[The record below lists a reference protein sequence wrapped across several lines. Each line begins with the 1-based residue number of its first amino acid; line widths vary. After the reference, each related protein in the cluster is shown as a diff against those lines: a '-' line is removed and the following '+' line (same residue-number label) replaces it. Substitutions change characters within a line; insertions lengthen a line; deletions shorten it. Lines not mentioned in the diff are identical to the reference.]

1 MATYRVRVD
10 GHVYTVEVIDP
21 FTDPVRAVVEGEV
34 FEVVVEAPAV
44 RPSAPQQAS
53 PTALASP
60 TAPAPQPERVEV
72 AREVAAPPATTAGE
86 EVEQILAP
94 LPGTIVAIEVEV
106 GEQVSHGQEL
116 CVLEAMKMNNPI
128 RATRAG
134 VVKEI
139 LVNVGDQVQHGTPLM
154 TIAEV

>member
-44 RPSAPQQAS
+44 RPSAPQQV
-53 PTALASP
+53 SP

-72 AREVAAPPATTAGE
+72 AREVAAPPTTTAGE

-154 TIAEV
+154 TIAGV

>member
-21 FTDPVRAVVEGEV
+21 FADPVQAVVEGEV

-44 RPSAPQQAS
+44 RPSAPRQ
-53 PTALASP
+53 ASP
-60 TAPAPQPERVEV
+60 TAPAPEPERAEV
-72 AREVAAPPATTAGE
+72 TRDVTTPPVSTAGE
-86 EVEQILAP
+86 AVEQVLAP
-94 LPGTIVAIEVEV
+94 LPGTIVAIKVEV
-106 GEQVSHGQEL
+106 GQQVSHGQEL

-139 LVNVGDQVQHGTPLM
+139 LVDVGDQVQHGTPLM
-154 TIAEV
+154 VIAGG